1 MRLMFM
7 ALLCWLLSSFHA
19 DNSIDVETMGKS
31 AKKTKLSTDVTVE
44 EFTTLGA
51 ELMNRDEGGS
61 DGRVFQEPYSLRSQ
75 SLLPMCGSALL
86 LILKLIWMHQM
97 TRSPSLFI
105 FSGLWCFWRY
115 TPQKWSF
122 KDSVAWM
129 KTPFING
136 LGTWLRRS
144 LTWNMR

>member
-1 MRLMFM
+1 M

-105 FSGLWCFWRY
+105 FSGL
-115 TPQKWSF
+115 
-122 KDSVAWM
+122 
-129 KTPFING
+129 
-136 LGTWLRRS
+136 
-144 LTWNMR
+144 